1 MLPEAVRKRI
11 EIQLKTA
18 THLQKTPAF
27 TVPRTPTYCPGEQ
40 TFGLS
45 RNEMNE
51 YLGLMVKYCTGG
63 QKYIKSV
70 QQN

>member
-45 RNEMNE
+45 KNEMNE
-51 YLGLMVKYCTGG
+51 YLGLMVK
-63 QKYIKSV
+63 
-70 QQN
+70 